1 MPSSYAHYRFGV
13 KALEKMDPAVR
24 RKVQQFR
31 NVYDTGLHGPDI
43 FFYYNPLIHTAAG
56 ALAAKIHAQTGESY
70 FTAAARRLR
79 LSPSE
84 VGTVYLYGVL
94 GHYCLDSALH
104 PLVDATAREGK
115 IGHVEMETEFDRF
128 LLTKD
133 RKLPPHVQDFSG
145 HMRLSRGECV
155 TVSGFYP
162 GASPSDVHRS
172 VKNMAWITRL
182 LAARNRKTA
191 EMLVGIA
198 GKDAKQM
205 LMPRNPNPNCEFLD
219 EPMMALYDQA
229 LERYPAMEAQ
239 LTALIASGAPL
250 GEEFSLIFG

>member
-13 KALEKMDPAVR
+13 RVLEKMDPAIR

-31 NVYDTGLHGPDI
+31 NVYDTGLHGPDV
-43 FFYYNPLIHTAAG
+43 FFYYNPLIRTATG
-56 ALAAKIHAQTGESY
+56 ALSTKIHAQTGDAF
-70 FTAAARRLR
+70 FTAAVRRLR

-84 VGTVYLYGVL
+84 VGKVYLYGVL
-94 GHYCLDSALH
+94 GHYCLDSAIH
-104 PLVDATAREGK
+104 PLVEATAREGK
-115 IGHVEMETEFDRF
+115 IGHVELETEFDRY

-155 TVSGFYP
+155 TVSAFYP
-162 GASPSDVHRS
+162 GASPSDILRS
-172 VKNMAWITRL
+172 VKNMARITHL
-182 LAARNRKTA
+182 LASRNRKST
-191 EMLVGIA
+191 EMLVGLA
-198 GKDAKQM
+198 GKNARQL
-205 LMPRNPNPNCEFLD
+205 LMTRCPNYNCDYLD

-250 GEEFSLIFG
+250 GEEFSPIFG

>member
-43 FFYYNPLIHTAAG
+43 FFYYNPLIHTSTG
-56 ALAAKIHAQTGESY
+56 ALGAKIHAQTGESY

-104 PLVDATAREGK
+104 PLVEATAREGK
-115 IGHVEMETEFDRF
+115 IGHGEMETEFDRF

-162 GASPSDVHRS
+162 GASPSDVLRS
-172 VKNMAWITRL
+172 VKNMARITHL
-182 LAARNRKTA
+182 LAARNRKTT
-191 EMLVGIA
+191 EMLLGIA
-198 GKDAKQM
+198 GKHAKQM

-239 LTALIASGAPL
+239 LTALLASGAPL

>member
-13 KALEKMDPAVR
+13 KALEKMDPAIR

-31 NVYDTGLHGPDI
+31 NVYDTGLHGPDL
-43 FFYYNPLIHTAAG
+43 FFYYNPLIHTATG
-56 ALAAKIHAQTGESY
+56 ALGTKFHAQTGESF

-84 VGTVYLYGVL
+84 VGRVYLYGVL

-104 PLVDATAREGK
+104 PLVEATARDGK
-115 IGHVEMETEFDRF
+115 IGHVELETEFDRF
-128 LLTKD
+128 LLAKD
-133 RKLPPHVQDFSG
+133 KKLPPHVQDFSG

-155 TVSGFYP
+155 TVSSFYP
-162 GASPSDVHRS
+162 GASPSNILRS
-172 VKNMAWITRL
+172 VKNMAWITHL
-182 LAARNRKTA
+182 LAARNRKTT

-198 GKDAKQM
+198 GKEAKQM
-205 LMPRNPNPNCEFLD
+205 LMPRSPNLNCEFLD

-229 LERYPAMEAQ
+229 LEHYPVMEAQ
-239 LTALIASGAPL
+239 LTALISTGAPL
-250 GEEFSLIFG
+250 GEEFSLTFG

>member
-13 KALEKMDPAVR
+13 KMLEKMDPAVR

-43 FFYYNPLIHTAAG
+43 FFYYNPLIHTSTG
-56 ALAAKIHAQTGESY
+56 ALGAKFHDQTGESF
-70 FTAAARRLR
+70 FTASARRLR

-104 PLVDATAREGK
+104 PLVEATVQDGK
-115 IGHVEMETEFDRF
+115 IGHVELETEFDRF
-128 LLTKD
+128 LLTIDK
-133 RKLPPHVQDFSG
+133 KLPPHVQDFSG

-162 GASPSDVHRS
+162 GSTPSDISRS

-182 LAARNRKTA
+182 LASRKRKAT
-191 EMLVGIA
+191 ETLVGIA

-219 EPMMALYDQA
+219 EPLLALYDQA

-239 LTALIASGAPL
+239 LTALVSSGTPL
-250 GEEFSLIFG
+250 GEEFSLTFG